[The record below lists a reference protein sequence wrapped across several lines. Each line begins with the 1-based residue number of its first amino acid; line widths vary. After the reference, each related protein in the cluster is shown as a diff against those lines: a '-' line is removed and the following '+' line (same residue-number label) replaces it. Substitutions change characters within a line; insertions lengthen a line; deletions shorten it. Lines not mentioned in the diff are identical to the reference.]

1 MVSTPKREKQR
12 KSVGKNITEVLV
24 SFLVGNVEF
33 FALVVLIFI
42 WFSNEGLLKRKKA
55 SPVDHPLHGASM
67 KVSKP
72 QLRALDPCAFF
83 FLVTRKAS
91 VFFSVMLL
99 NDSFFS
105 FFWRTALSKVTQ
117 EVNYCL

>member
-1 MVSTPKREKQR
+1 MVSTPKREKQL

-24 SFLVGNVEF
+24 SFLVSNVEF

-42 WFSNEGLLKRKKA
+42 CFSNEGLLKRKKA

-72 QLRALDPCAFF
+72 QLRALDPCALF
-83 FLVTRKAS
+83 FLVTREAYLLYR
-91 VFFSVMLL
+91 VMLL
-99 NDSFFS
+99 NDSFSS
-105 FFWRTALSKVTQ
+105 FFWSKASYQ
-117 EVNYCL
+117 